1 MEKIAAEKLISELY
15 EHVLERQPT
24 AAEYATWVEQLVSG
38 LPPERAV
45 SAFFRSKEFQTK
57 KEKKGVDSTFP
68 MGHFY
73 SPVVDPGS
81 VRNYVDRERQLRP
94 EQIAGIPL
102 DIESMRNIWLRNL
115 PFIQSSPFTDKQNG
129 DNRYYYTMGYFPPG
143 DAITLRMMIG
153 NYKPKRIIE
162 IGSGSSSACMLDAA
176 EHAALHDFSLTCI
189 EPFPDRLRALLRES
203 DRGSTTIIERQ
214 VQDVPSAI
222 VNDLEPNDIL
232 FIDSTHVLKTGSDV
246 HYELFHL
253 LPLIK
258 PGVIVHFHDILYP
271 FEYHDQWIFEKNF
284 SWNEAYALRAF
295 LMYNTDFRV
304 LFWNP
309 LFALSFASSIRD
321 EFPIFLTNPGGSI
334 WLERSTSR
342 ASAMKPP

>member
-1 MEKIAAEKLISELY
+1 
-15 EHVLERQPT
+15 
-24 AAEYATWVEQLVSG
+24 
-38 LPPERAV
+38 
-45 SAFFRSKEFQTK
+45 
-57 KEKKGVDSTFP
+57 
-68 MGHFY
+68 
-73 SPVVDPGS
+73 
-81 VRNYVDRERQLRP
+81 
-94 EQIAGIPL
+94 
-102 DIESMRNIWLRNL
+102 
-115 PFIQSSPFTDKQNG
+115 
-129 DNRYYYTMGYFPPG
+129 
-143 DAITLRMMIG
+143 
-153 NYKPKRIIE
+153 
-162 IGSGSSSACMLDAA
+162 MLDAA

-203 DRGSTTIIERQ
+203 DHGSTTIIERQ

-271 FEYHDQWIFEKNF
+271 FEYHDHWIFEKNF
-284 SWNEAYALRAF
+284 SWNESYAIRAF

-309 LFALSFASSIRD
+309 LFALSFGSSIRD
-321 EFPIFLTNPGGSI
+321 EFPTFLTNPGGSI
-334 WLERSTSR
+334 WLERKCHTALSEPKEN
-342 ASAMKPP
+342 SA